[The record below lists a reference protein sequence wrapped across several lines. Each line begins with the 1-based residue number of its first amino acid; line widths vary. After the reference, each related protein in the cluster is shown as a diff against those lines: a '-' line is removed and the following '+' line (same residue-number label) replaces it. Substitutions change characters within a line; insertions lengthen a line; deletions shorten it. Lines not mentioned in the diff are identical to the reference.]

1 MLSRPPSA
9 RPPLPHSMRRRLRYH
24 RWMTKDAPHTDWLAP
39 LMARVDQGLP
49 GLLHDF
55 NAICDCGGR
64 LAGSDSE
71 RRAREYTLARLAE
84 AGHAL
89 PAGLSSRSWL
99 QHVDYAGWQAGDC
112 SLSLADGTPLA
123 CQPLLG
129 SAPTPEGGLLVETV
143 DLGRG
148 TEADFRR
155 EAARLPGRLA
165 LVRHEYP
172 FAPGHVHRRR
182 KYEAARA
189 AGAAGFVIAH
199 ADPQASP
206 TSGSSGRNGG
216 EGIPAVATD
225 HAGALRLAASAGAPV
240 RLVVRGTDLRA
251 DAATPMLD
259 LPGPDPG
266 DPQRVV
272 LSAHLDGHP
281 LGESA
286 MDNASGLAVVL
297 ALARAVAPQMHAAS
311 RGLHICLF
319 TAEEWALAG
328 SREWLAA
335 MTADE
340 RRRFVIDINLDTVGA
355 DPRLTALTSGFA
367 GLEPFVAAGA
377 QAAGQTVAV
386 HRPLMTNSDHAN
398 FAAHGIPALR
408 LVAGF
413 DDPASNVRHILTA
426 QDTRDKVDAAA
437 LADAARVAGALLW
450 QALCATDEDMASWHR
465 R

>member
-1 MLSRPPSA
+1 
-9 RPPLPHSMRRRLRYH
+9 
-24 RWMTKDAPHTDWLAP
+24 
-39 LMARVDQGLP
+39 MARIDHGIP

-55 NAICDCGGR
+55 GALCDCGGR
-64 LAGSDSE
+64 LAGSESE
-71 RRAREYTLARLAE
+71 RRARDLTLARLTA
-84 AGHAL
+84 AGQAL
-89 PAGLSSRSWL
+89 PDGLSGRAWL
-99 QHVDYAGWQAGDC
+99 EHVDYAGWQAGDC
-112 SLSLADGTPLA
+112 ALTLADSTALA

-129 SAPTPEGGLLVETV
+129 SAPTPSDGLVAEVV

-148 TEADFRR
+148 AEADFRR

-172 FAPGHVHRRR
+172 FSPDHVHRRR
-182 KYEAARA
+182 KYEWARA

-199 ADPQASP
+199 VDPQASP

-216 EGIPAVATD
+216 DGIPAVATD
-225 HAGALRLAASAGAPV
+225 HAAALRLAGSPGEKV
-240 RLVVRGTDLRA
+240 RLVVGGTDLRA

-259 LPGPDPG
+259 LPGPDPD
-266 DPQRVV
+266 DPHRVV

-311 RGLHICLF
+311 RGLRVCLF

-335 MTADE
+335 MTPE
-340 RRRFVIDINLDTVGA
+340 QRHRFVIDLNLDTVGA

-377 QAAGQTVAV
+377 RAAGRTVAV
-386 HRPLMTNSDHAN
+386 HRPLMGNSDHAN

-426 QDTRDKVDAAA
+426 QDTRDKVAPDA
-437 LADAARVAGALLW
+437 LADATRVAGALLW
-450 QALCATDEDMASWHR
+450 QALCATDEDVASWQ
-465 R
+465 

>member
-1 MLSRPPSA
+1 MGNDTLRTD
-9 RPPLPHSMRRRLRYH
+9 RLH
-24 RWMTKDAPHTDWLAP
+24 E

-49 GLLHDF
+49 GLLDDF

-64 LAGSDSE
+64 LAGSASE
-71 RRAREYTLARLAE
+71 RQARDYTLARLGDACR
-84 AGHAL
+84 GL
-89 PAGLSSRSWL
+89 PAGHSGRAWL
-99 QHVDYAGWQAGDC
+99 EHVDYAGWQAGDC
-112 SLSLADGTPLA
+112 SLALGDGTPLA

-129 SAPTPEGGLLVETV
+129 SAATPEGGLSAEVV

-148 TEADFRR
+148 TEADFQR
-155 EAARLPGRLA
+155 EASRIPGRLV

-182 KYEAARA
+182 KYDAARA
-189 AGAAGFVIAH
+189 AGAAGFLIANT
-199 ADPQASP
+199 DPLASP

-225 HAGALRLAASAGAPV
+225 HAAAIRLAGSPGMPV

-259 LPGPDPG
+259 LPGPDPD
-266 DPQRVV
+266 DPHRVV

-297 ALARAVAPQMHAAS
+297 ALARAVAPQMHAAAH
-311 RGLHICLF
+311 GLRVCLF
-319 TAEEWALAG
+319 TAEEWALSG

-335 MTADE
+335 MTPGQ
-340 RRRFVIDINLDTVGA
+340 RRHLLIDINLDTVGA
-355 DPRLTALTSGFA
+355 DPRLTALTSGFT
-367 GLEPFVAAGA
+367 GLERFVARGA
-377 QAAGQTVAV
+377 QAAGQPVAAYPV
-386 HRPLMTNSDHAN
+386 LMSNSDHAN

-413 DDPASNVRHILTA
+413 DDAASDVRHILTA
-426 QDTRDKVDAAA
+426 QDTRDKVAPQE
-437 LADAARVAGALLW
+437 LAGAARVSAALLW
-450 QALCATDEDMASWHR
+450 QALCASDADVASWQ
-465 R
+465 